1 MCDNEEKNELLNTF
15 NNHFKEMVNDV
26 STIYP
31 NDLLLKMLHKSL
43 NVLFMVS
50 KKNLI
55 NFFKDYIISK
65 YYDEIM
71 NGDLSFFIN
80 KNYDNELSDDYK
92 SNNIIQN
99 IEYVKSL
106 VKNLEETEQV
116 KIISYFKNL
125 ITICKLYFNK

>member
-31 NDLLLKMLHKSL
+31 NDLLLKMLNKSL
-43 NVLFMVS
+43 NLLFMVS
-50 KKNLI
+50 KKKI
-55 NFFKDYIISK
+55 IIFFKDYIISK

-106 VKNLEETEQV
+106 VKNLEESEQV